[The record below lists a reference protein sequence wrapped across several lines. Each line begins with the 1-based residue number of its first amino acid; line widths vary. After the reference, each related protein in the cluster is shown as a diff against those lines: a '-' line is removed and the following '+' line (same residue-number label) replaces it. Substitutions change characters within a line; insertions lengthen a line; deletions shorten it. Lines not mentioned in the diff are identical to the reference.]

1 MHNEVQYLSSHSW
14 AVDRSALENTIKSVS
29 QRAWGPQGGED
40 SDLMSKAYHLS
51 QDCRAVT
58 LQTAAP
64 RPQGAERLGTIWARC
79 SPWLCGRDLTH
90 PIYSTEEWQVRSV
103 CPCSQSKSAST
114 FSVWCLMT
122 HCRGEAP
129 RSEQGARGLRPWP
142 LHFLSR
148 SFREILLLTKAF
160 TLAYNYGWRERGK
173 QREYNSCIFL
183 MDLLFKLK

>member
-1 MHNEVQYLSSHSW
+1 MHNEVQYLSSCSW

-79 SPWLCGRDLTH
+79 SPWLCGQETLHTL
-90 PIYSTEEWQVRSV
+90 STQ
-103 CPCSQSKSAST
+103 
-114 FSVWCLMT
+114 
-122 HCRGEAP
+122 P
-129 RSEQGARGLRPWP
+129 RSDKWDLCVLAHSPNQPQ
-142 LHFLSR
+142 HFLCDAWWPTAEGRHPAQNKVLEGCVLDPYTFCQEAS
-148 SFREILLLTKAF
+148 
-160 TLAYNYGWRERGK
+160 GK
-173 QREYNSCIFL
+173 YYYWPKHL
-183 MDLLFKLK
+183 P